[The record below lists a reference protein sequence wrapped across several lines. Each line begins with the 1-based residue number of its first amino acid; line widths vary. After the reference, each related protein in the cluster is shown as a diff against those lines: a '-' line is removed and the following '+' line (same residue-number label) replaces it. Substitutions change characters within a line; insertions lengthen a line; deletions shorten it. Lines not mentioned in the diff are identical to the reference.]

1 MEEYYKNITGRLLT
15 LETSLHRRRKRTTQE
30 MGQFAVSIKFIV
42 DRVLLA
48 FAANP
53 R

>member
-1 MEEYYKNITGRLLT
+1 MEEYYKNITERLLT

-48 FAANP
+48 FAADP

>member
-1 MEEYYKNITGRLLT
+1 MEEYYKNITVHLLT
-15 LETSLHRRRKRTTQE
+15 LETLLRGRRKPTPQE
-30 MGQFAVSIKFIV
+30 MEQFAVSVKFIV